1 MWKMTNAR
9 VRKSQ
14 LLAPFGV
21 GAMLDLPEEALML
34 MGLENWPNSSGAV
47 IRDARLGRRLKVTH
61 FREPA
66 TIDEE
71 ANRLPDDR
79 VMHFTRFPRWY
90 FCSRCRQMKRA
101 EIASSSPPRCDGQY
115 KPCIGQSPKMV
126 PVRFVIACDNG
137 HIDDFPWEQ
146 WAHTGG
152 SLCSEPK
159 LRLKQTRGAG
169 LAGLRVECTNLPCQ
183 KLGATLSTAG
193 GKDALKKIG
202 CNGHRPWLGRY
213 SDVKESCDKTP
224 QMIQRGASNAY
235 FSRLVTSILIPP
247 FSKKLFKILDSL
259 EFQEL
264 KDRIGTT
271 DGRPNDQALFAAASV
286 MFRVSEDD
294 LREAYFNRSES
305 EKTPSDKEIS
315 EESYRLDEYE
325 AFKGAYLGES
335 QDDLRLQ
342 KADLSLS
349 STIFRKKVSSIVLI
363 DKLVETRCLTGFTRL
378 DPGSTLAPLAKTRQN
393 WLPAIAGTGE
403 GVFLEL
409 DQTQLLTWAS
419 QPKVIN
425 RIDQM
430 QRRARSYELAN
441 RRSGESVTPQ
451 FVLLHTLAHAIARRL
466 SFDCGYGSSSIRE
479 RIYSSALHNMAGI
492 LLYTSESGGEG
503 TLGGLVSMGEPRL
516 FEQTFFEALND
527 TAFCSNDPLCEESSG
542 QGPGG
547 INLAACQGCCL
558 IPETSCEESNFFL
571 DRVLIVGTAEDPDI
585 GFFSDC
591 LDGSN
596 LRFD

>member
-1 MWKMTNAR
+1 MTNAR

-14 LLAPFGV
+14 LLAPFGI

-34 MGLENWPNSSGAV
+34 MGLENWPSGSNT
-47 IRDARLGRRLKVTH
+47 IIKDARLGRRLKVSH
-61 FREPA
+61 FREP
-66 TIDEE
+66 TTTDEE
-71 ANRLPDDR
+71 AHQIADDR

-101 EIASSSPPRCDGQY
+101 EIASLTPPRCDGRYQ
-115 KPCIGQSPKMV
+115 PCIGHSPKMV
-126 PVRFVIACDNG
+126 PVRFVIACNNG

-146 WAHTGG
+146 WAHNG
-152 SLCSEPK
+152 SSVCNTPQ
-159 LRLKQTRGAG
+159 LRLRQTRGAG
-169 LAGLRVECTNLPCQ
+169 LAGLRVECVNPSCQ

-193 GKDALKKIG
+193 RKDALKKIG

-213 SDVKESCDKTP
+213 SDVKESCTETP

-235 FSRLVTSILIPP
+235 FSRIVTSILIPP
-247 FSKKLFKILDSL
+247 FSKKLFRILDSL

-264 KDRIGTT
+264 KDRIGTI
-271 DGRPNDQALFAAASV
+271 DGRPNEGALFAAASV
-286 MFRVSEDD
+286 MFRVSEND
-294 LREAYFNRSES
+294 LREAYHSRSDS
-305 EKTPSDKEIS
+305 EKTLPDSEAS
-315 EESYRLDEYE
+315 EESYRLAEYE

-342 KADLSLS
+342 KTDLSAC
-349 STIFRKKVSSIVLI
+349 STNFRENVATLVLI

-378 DPGSTLAPLAKTRQN
+378 DPSAPLAALSKTRQN

-403 GVFLEL
+403 GLFLEL
-409 DQTQLLTWAS
+409 DQKQLLTWAS
-419 QPKVIN
+419 HGKVIN
-425 RIDQM
+425 RIEQM
-430 QRRARSYELAN
+430 QRRALSYELAR
-441 RRSGESVTPQ
+441 RRSGEAVTAQ

-479 RIYSSALHNMAGI
+479 RIYASAQHNMAGL
-492 LLYTSESGGEG
+492 LLYTSEAGGEG
-503 TLGGLVSMGEPRL
+503 TLGGLVSMGEPEL

-527 TAFCSNDPLCEESSG
+527 SAFCSNDPLCEESSG

-558 IPETSCEESNFFL
+558 VPETSCEESNFFL
-571 DRVLIVGTAEDPDI
+571 DRALLVGTAQDPEI
-585 GFFSDC
+585 GFFSKF
-591 LDGSN
+591 L
-596 LRFD
+596 